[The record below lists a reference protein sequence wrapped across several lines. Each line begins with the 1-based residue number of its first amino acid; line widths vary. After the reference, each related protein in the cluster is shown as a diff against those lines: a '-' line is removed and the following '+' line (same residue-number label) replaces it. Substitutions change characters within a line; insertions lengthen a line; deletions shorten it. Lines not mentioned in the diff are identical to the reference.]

1 MDLERAQLIM
11 RRLQD
16 ACSEEEFSQLLRE
29 AEECL
34 RYDFKCQTCGC
45 ISCKA
50 LKMELRP
57 KEIRI
62 FLDLFY
68 VAKCTQCGAVNFS
81 MDDENW
87 FEDSFTKYSSILTKF
102 FED

>member
-1 MDLERAQLIM
+1 
-11 RRLQD
+11 
-16 ACSEEEFSQLLRE
+16 
-29 AEECL
+29 
-34 RYDFKCQTCGC
+34 
-45 ISCKA
+45 
-50 LKMELRP
+50 MELRP